1 MLPILK
7 KGMVIMLNKDE
18 KEVIKNYYLEDYI
31 NTIRYILTFDSS
43 NDNKYTIE
51 IENKSTSNGMSLLLI
66 RITTNKVGNINKE
79 LLLNKEIKGYLP
91 SDVAKDIVNEIR
103 NHFAE
108 NHYIV
113 YSSTCAINN
122 TQTLQN
128 EKFSVYIKLNSE
140 KEIEN
145 AYKFNSEINSNK
157 RHATKVLKMI

>member
-1 MLPILK
+1 
-7 KGMVIMLNKDE
+7 MLNKDE

-113 YSSTCAINN
+113 YSSICAINN